1 MTECS
6 GECAG
11 APGVW
16 AKMWLMITQD
26 GMQKLGGGVGTQVTA
41 VVLNGLALVTI
52 WEGSVLLFY
61 GDRI

>member
-11 APGVW
+11 ALGVW
-16 AKMWLMITQD
+16 AKMRLMITQD

-41 VVLNGLALVTI
+41 VVFNGLALVTI
-52 WEGSVLLFY
+52 WEGSVLFY